1 MIMWAD
7 RQDFDNVTGHMYLKL
22 TFIGLTF
29 LCQQK
34 TSQNKQIPVRPANR
48 EHSATSRSRLR
59 QGQRLGLAK
68 IKIHVSHN
76 NLNTLG

>member
-1 MIMWAD
+1 MRAD

-34 TSQNKQIPVRPANR
+34 RHKINKFL
-48 EHSATSRSRLR
+48 SAPQTVNIL
-59 QGQRLGLAK
+59 QHQDQDYVK
-68 IKIHVSHN
+68 DKD
-76 NLNTLG
+76 

>member
-1 MIMWAD
+1 MMIMWAD

-34 TSQNKQIPVRPANR
+34 TSQNKQFL
-48 EHSATSRSRLR
+48 SAPQTVNIL
-59 QGQRLGLAK
+59 QHQDQDYVK
-68 IKIHVSHN
+68 DKD
-76 NLNTLG
+76 